1 MRAIGIHYSNSHF
14 HYVVLN
20 ANGEI
25 ALRGKIRANRDELR
39 REFCAIEPTCIA
51 MQWTASTRWAAELLS
66 SMHHSVLYS
75 VVAEKSAPKAA
86 MAPRAVETIG
96 ASDGA
101 MAHELYAPMFAGNLD
116 WVELDRALPRAAA
129 DCKAEQHA
137 QRLRRQWTR
146 GVAMMRPASAMETA
160 LYV

>member
-20 ANGEI
+20 QAGEI

-51 MQWTASTRWAAELLS
+51 MHWNSSTRWAAEMLS
-66 SMHHSVLYS
+66 SMHHAVLYS
-75 VVAEKSAPKAA
+75 VVAQKSASTTVL
-86 MAPRAVETIG
+86 PRAVESEG
-96 ASDGA
+96 G
-101 MAHELYAPMFAGNLD
+101 MAHELYAPMFAGAD
-116 WVELDRALPRAAA
+116 WAELDRQIPRVVA

-137 QRLRRQWTR
+137 RRLRRQWSR
-146 GVAMMRPASAMETA
+146 GISMMRPAAAMETA
-160 LYV
+160 IFV

>member
-20 ANGEI
+20 ASGEI
-25 ALRGKIRANRDELR
+25 ALRGKVRANRDELR

-51 MQWTASTRWAAELLS
+51 MQWTASTRWAAEMLS

-75 VVAEKSAPKAA
+75 VVAEKSQPKAA
-86 MAPRAVETIG
+86 MPPRAVE
-96 ASDGA
+96 SDGA
-101 MAHELYAPMFAGNLD
+101 MAHELYAPVFAGLD
-116 WVELDRALPRAAA
+116 WVELDRVLPRAAA

-137 QRLRRQWTR
+137 RRLRRQWTR
-146 GVAMMRPASAMETA
+146 GVAMMRPTSAMETA
-160 LYV
+160 LFV

>member
-20 ANGEI
+20 ASGEI
-25 ALRGKIRANRDELR
+25 ALRGKVRANREELR

-51 MQWTASTRWAAELLS
+51 MQWTASTRWAAEMLS

-75 VVAEKSAPKAA
+75 VVAEKSSSTAA
-86 MAPRAVETIG
+86 MPPRAVE
-96 ASDGA
+96 SDGA
-101 MAHELYAPMFAGNLD
+101 MAHELYAPVFAGLD
-116 WVELDRALPRAAA
+116 WVELDRVLPRAAA

-137 QRLRRQWTR
+137 RRLRRQWTR
-146 GVAMMRPASAMETA
+146 GVAMMRPMESAT
-160 LYV
+160 LI

>member
-20 ANGEI
+20 ATGEI
-25 ALRGKIRANRDELR
+25 ALRGKVRANRDELH

-51 MQWTASTRWAAELLS
+51 MQWTASTRWAAEMLS

-75 VVAEKSAPKAA
+75 VVAEKSAAKPQA
-86 MAPRAVETIG
+86 MPRAIE
-96 ASDGA
+96 SDGA
-101 MAHELYAPMFAGNLD
+101 MAHELYAPVFAGLD
-116 WVELDRALPRAAA
+116 WVELDRLLPRAAA

-137 QRLRRQWTR
+137 RRLRRQWTR
-146 GVAMMRPASAMETA
+146 GVSMMRPASAMETA
-160 LYV
+160 LFV